1 MTSEKQQASISSL
14 PQGSQLA
21 WSLCDWIDHVSSNP
35 NPPSPW
41 TVVWQPSSIGEDY
54 SAVIQNTTTNQYAL
68 VIQGTHGAPDELE
81 DFCCEFWAGFEPVS
95 GAKVAIGAQAALFG
109 ALMQM
114 NAKLTQGGTDL
125 ASYLQSISG
134 SFNATTPLLITGH
147 SLGGTVAYLA
157 ACWIAFQFLN
167 NQQPITTLP
176 SSIQSFTFAPF
187 AAGNQ
192 ALADVLNASS
202 NYVPCFNLNDAIP
215 HVWATDTNV
224 NPTLNMTNFFLLF
237 PSPGPNPMPNN
248 SLQAA
253 LQNKVTL
260 MQNNQVSYVQTTGLY
275 SYVFTYPTDWNTW
288 DGELIRQHNYAYS
301 ETFASTGNAET
312 APTGAREVAA

>member
-1 MTSEKQQASISSL
+1 MSSEKQQASTTSL

-41 TVVWQPSSIGEDY
+41 TVVWQPSSIGADY
-54 SAVIQNTTTNQYAL
+54 SAVLLNPTTNQYAL

-81 DFCCEFWAGFEPVS
+81 DFCCEFWAGFDPVS
-95 GAKVAIGAQAALFG
+95 GAKVAIGAQAALFDV
-109 ALMQM
+109 LMQT
-114 NAKLTQGGTDL
+114 NASLTKGGTDL
-125 ASYLQSISG
+125 GSYLQSISG

-167 NQQPITTLP
+167 GQQPLTTLP
-176 SSIQSFTFAPF
+176 ASIQAITFASF

-202 NYVPCFNLNDAIP
+202 NYVPCFNQNDAIP
-215 HVWATDTNV
+215 HVWATDTTI
-224 NPTLNMTNFFLLF
+224 NPMFNMTNFFLLF

-248 SLQAA
+248 SLRTA
-253 LQNKVTL
+253 LQNKVTQ
-260 MQNNQVSYVQTTGLY
+260 MQNNQVSYVQTTGQY
-275 SYVFTYPTDWNTW
+275 SFSFTYPTNRNTW
-288 DGELIRQHNYAYS
+288 DGELIRQHNDAYS
-301 ETFASTGNAET
+301 ETFGSSSSAET
-312 APTGAREVAA
+312 ASTGAREVAA